1 MREQHR
7 QVDCEYFIPNLHYW
21 VTESLLYPFIGGDS
35 VSERPTTGR
44 MLPSANL
51 SLPYFY
57 PRHFVGTPD
66 SAVRELSRTALENAL
81 AILRAL
87 ETAHQRTFST
97 ALTLR
102 RLGEAIAYP
111 RLPDR
116 GKQLSYDFSVP
127 ASAYLEDDLLQ
138 LDRIRMRGDAVHG
151 A

>member
-1 MREQHR
+1 M
-7 QVDCEYFIPNLHYW
+7 
-21 VTESLLYPFIGGDS
+21 
-35 VSERPTTGR
+35 
-44 MLPSANL
+44 
-51 SLPYFY
+51 
-57 PRHFVGTPD
+57 
-66 SAVRELSRTALENAL
+66 
-81 AILRAL
+81 
-87 ETAHQRTFST
+87 HQRTFST

-116 GKQLSYDFSVP
+116 GKRLIYDFSVP